1 MTNLELFEAVKWI
14 NTRWGGTKQWA
25 SWELLYSDFAGF
37 TAGAVMES
45 LSELYRSGL
54 KYAPGPSEVLA
65 AVKKTQARRVQSGED
80 ELDRSCTGRHV
91 WSAPAPL
98 DDRVDSCVLC
108 GQERPARNCSH
119 TYNQHGKCVYCLRAS

>member
-14 NTRWGGTKQWA
+14 NIRWGGTKQWA
-25 SWELLYSDFAGF
+25 SWEDLYPDFAGF

-80 ELDRSCTGRHV
+80 ELDRTCTGKHV
-91 WSAPAPL
+91 WSLPTPTDPRL
-98 DDRVDSCVLC
+98 ESCVLC
-108 GQERPARNCSH
+108 DVTRPARNCGH
-119 TYNQHGKCVYCLRAS
+119 VFNRHGKCVYCLRVA